1 MGVIFTLAGIF
12 ALALTIVVFVLV
24 VPNAKRKGMTNPFLI
39 FLHDLFNF
47 NQLWLEKIFKF
58 LYVLSTISCVAI
70 GIPMI
75 FWFEKRYYYSS
86 FYRDYDNF
94 TYEWRGYIGILLVI
108 LGPIVVRIAFEAIMM
123 FILLV
128 KNTMEINKK
137 MDSKLESSTNT
148 TEQKNEMFDSQSN
161 SYQDQNQYQFQ
172 NQTQNQSQSQSQSQD
187 QFNSESAPQ
196 YSNGNHALFCAMCG
210 HSVGEDGR
218 CSFCGKQN

>member
-1 MGVIFTLAGIF
+1 MGIISIFASLA
-12 ALALTIVVFVLV
+12 ALALTIVAFVLII
-24 VPNAKRKGMTNPFLI
+24 PKSKRKGMTNPFLI

-47 NQLWLEKIFKF
+47 KQLWLEKIFKF

-137 MDSKLESSTNT
+137 MDDKPEPRLNT
-148 TEQKNEMFDSQSN
+148 TEQKNDMFDSQTSF
-161 SYQDQNQYQFQ
+161 YQDQNQYQFQ
-172 NQTQNQSQSQSQSQD
+172 NQTQNQSQSQD

-196 YSNGNHALFCAMCG
+196 YSNENHARFCAMCG
-210 HSVGEDGR
+210 HSVGKDGR
-218 CSFCGKQN
+218 CGFCGKQN

>member
-24 VPNAKRKGMTNPFLI
+24 VPKAKRKGMTNPFLI

-75 FWFEKRYYYSS
+75 FWFEKTLKRVYIGSR
-86 FYRDYDNF
+86 FDYTYEDV
-94 TYEWRGYIGILLVI
+94 YEWRGYIGILLVI

-148 TEQKNEMFDSQSN
+148 TEQKNDMFDSQTN
-161 SYQDQNQYQFQ
+161 FYQDQNQYQFQ
-172 NQTQNQSQSQSQSQD
+172 NQTQNQSQSQD

-196 YSNGNHALFCAMCG
+196 YSNGNHARFCAMCG

-218 CSFCGKQN
+218 CGFCGKQN